1 MPSLPSA
8 PSAPSVLP
16 KNAIT
21 RVLCEAGETCG
32 SPCRGLPGCSGQE
45 IAHQQQPQLWE
56 LYGGVEG
63 AGARGGHGNIA
74 LVIAPVYFSAAVNE
88 LIVFMMISSM

>member
-1 MPSLPSA
+1 MWVPLQGFA
-8 PSAPSVLP
+8 
-16 KNAIT
+16 
-21 RVLCEAGETCG
+21 RVLRAGD
-32 SPCRGLPGCSGQE
+32 
-45 IAHQQQPQLWE
+45 QQQPQLRE

-88 LIVFMMISSM
+88 LVVFMMISPM